1 MLPEV
6 VELPS
11 TSMAKSRRVE
21 KNKRRFGLG
30 RWGSSCPSLVTS
42 AGRARCAR
50 WGAPDGARARGDS
63 TEKRRRGDFITESVA
78 QVKDKNY
85 QPVRLRSKLCSVRRP
100 MQDDLKLNA
109 PRLRRALS
117 GRGHGSERRL
127 ARARRRSWRKT
138 SWSSPPRR
146 GTAPRLT
153 RRPWSSAEVC
163 PYRFVARL
171 PGPQPRS
178 PDRNMTFVDRVST
191 MPA

>member
-1 MLPEV
+1 MTHCSSRVSACRQREN
-6 VELPS
+6 S
-11 TSMAKSRRVE
+11 TSCRKATRH
-21 KNKRRFGLG
+21 
-30 RWGSSCPSLVTS
+30 

-63 TEKRRRGDFITESVA
+63 TEKRRRGDFTESVA
-78 QVKDKNY
+78 QAKDNNY

-100 MQDDLKLNA
+100 MQDDLNLNA

-138 SWSSPPRR
+138 SWSSRPRR

-171 PGPQPRS
+171 SAPQPRS
-178 PDRNMTFVDRVST
+178 RDRNMTFVDSVST